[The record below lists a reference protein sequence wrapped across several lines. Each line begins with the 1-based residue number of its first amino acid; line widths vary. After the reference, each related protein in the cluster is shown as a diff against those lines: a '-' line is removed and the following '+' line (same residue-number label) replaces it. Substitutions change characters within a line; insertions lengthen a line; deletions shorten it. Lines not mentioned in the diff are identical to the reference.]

1 MKDNKLFAVDM
12 PEDALCDCG
21 ANAETQFV
29 IASSKKKANQQAK
42 EAQKA
47 RDAGGNSPNVACGE
61 CIARKIVDQGLIIA
75 ELMKVKH
82 TEIKLMRVTFDVK
95 CCAEG
100 CGKPLPF
107 GTWAHFHQ
115 DSGLAICVECGA
127 KRGWTDKARA
137 TSSVKMLELK
147 EDIKA
152 LRKRYRVEA
161 EGLYLLEEK
170 VDLHQVAENYI
181 ELERQ
186 ITGAIAKL
194 ESYLN
199 SVATPQEKVILQSLE
214 KEIHEL
220 QDIALEIKKEFD
232 ARLFLLDKA
241 ERQRKMVQKIFAD
254 SDAEREAEAERQAEE
269 AEVQSQ

>member
-1 MKDNKLFAVDM
+1 MGLRDNKLFAVDM
-12 PEDALCDCG
+12 PEDAVCDCG
-21 ANAETQFV
+21 APAEVQFV
-29 IASSKKKANQQAK
+29 ITSSKKEAKVLAK
-42 EAQKA
+42 EVQRA
-47 RDAGGNSPNVACGE
+47 RDLGSKASDVVCGLCVAQRISE
-61 CIARKIVDQGLIIA
+61 KGLIVA
-75 ELMKVKH
+75 EIMKFSP
-82 TEIKLMRVTFDVK
+82 IKLDRVTFDTV
-95 CCAEG
+95 CVDCA
-100 CGKPLPF
+100 KKLPF
-107 GTWAHFHQ
+107 GTYVHFHV
-115 DSGLAICVECGA
+115 DSGQAICVECGA

-152 LRKRYRVEA
+152 LRKPYRVEA
-161 EGLYLLEEK
+161 EGLYLLVEK
-170 VDLHQVAENYI
+170 VDLHQVAENYV

-220 QDIALEIKKEFD
+220 QDIALAIKKEFD

-241 ERQRKMVQKIFAD
+241 ERQRKMVQKIFED
-254 SDAEREAEAERQAEE
+254 SDAESEAEAERQAEE
-269 AEVQSQ
+269 AEVPAE